1 MASTLHIKN
10 ELGQL
15 ALVYSFI
22 EQETSCTGLDES
34 VRKQIKLALEE
45 AVTNVILY
53 AYPDR
58 KDQDIRIDLNCSG
71 GMLKIE
77 ITDTGLPFNPLER
90 ETPDLTL
97 SVEERPVGGLGI
109 FLVTQLMD
117 DVRYRRLA
125 GKNVLT
131 MIKNIC

>member
-1 MASTLHIKN
+1 MKNTLHIKN

-22 EQETSCTGLDES
+22 EKETVRAGLDES
-34 VRKQIKLALEE
+34 LRKQVKLALEE

-53 AYPDR
+53 AYPEK
-58 KDQDIRIDLNCSG
+58 KDQDISIDLSVTDG
-71 GMLKIE
+71 RLKID
-77 ITDTGLPFNPLER
+77 IADTGLPFNPLEK
-90 ETPDLTL
+90 EVPDVTL
-97 SVEERPVGGLGI
+97 SEEERPIGGLGI

-117 DVRYRRLA
+117 DVQYHFLA
-125 GKNVLT
+125 GKNILT